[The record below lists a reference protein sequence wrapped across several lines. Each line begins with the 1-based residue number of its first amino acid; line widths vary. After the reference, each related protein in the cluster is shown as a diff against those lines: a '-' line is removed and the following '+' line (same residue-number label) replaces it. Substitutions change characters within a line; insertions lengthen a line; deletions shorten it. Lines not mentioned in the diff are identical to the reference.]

1 MQNVEAASLKRNPD
15 SIHFLMDEAAL
26 RRRGNLKWST
36 YGEDVL
42 PAFVAEM
49 DYAVA
54 PAIADALSR
63 ITADQR
69 YGYPARIGS
78 CTPASVARLYA
89 ERMSR
94 IFDWCPDPENVVVVS
109 DLVQAI
115 FTTVLAFSL
124 EGDGV
129 AVQEPCYPPFRDAIV
144 STGRVFTPVETVDD
158 GNRLS
163 IDFDNLANTIGPQ
176 TRLLM
181 LCNPHNPTG
190 RVLDRHDL
198 EKLAELALARDLL
211 IISDEVHCEIT
222 FDQFRHIP
230 IASLGEE
237 IGRRTITLG
246 SAAKS
251 FNTAGLKCAFV
262 HFGTAELRD
271 RYLKAF
277 PRRVIVPGH
286 AMGIDATTAAWESSH
301 QWQHDVR
308 SYLADM
314 RGLLMQRLR
323 KDLPEIRVYAPEG
336 TYMVWLDCS
345 GLRLPLSAYDFFL
358 GEAHVALSAGQT
370 FVTGGEG
377 FARLNFATS
386 EAILSEILER
396 MTHAARTRA

>member
-1 MQNVEAASLKRNPD
+1 MRNVEAAPRKRNPD
-15 SIHFLMDEAAL
+15 STYFLMDEAAL
-26 RRRGNLKWST
+26 RRRGNLKWSS

-54 PAIADALSR
+54 PAIASALSR
-63 ITADQR
+63 IATDQQ
-69 YGYPARIGS
+69 YGYPARSGS
-78 CTPASVARLYA
+78 RTPDSVARLYV

-94 IFDWCPDPENVVVVS
+94 IFDWRPDPENVVVVS

-115 FTTVLAFSL
+115 FTTVLAFSQ
-124 EGDGV
+124 EGDG
-129 AVQEPCYPPFRDAIV
+129 AAIQEPCYPPFRDAIV
-144 STGRVFTPVETVDD
+144 STGRVFTSVETVDD

-163 IDFDNLANTIGPQ
+163 IDFDKLANSIGPQ

-190 RVLDRHDL
+190 GVLDRQDL

-237 IGRRTITLG
+237 IGTRTVTLG

-262 HFGTAELRD
+262 HFGTTELRD

-286 AMGIDATTAAWESSH
+286 VMGIDATFAAWESSH
-301 QWQHDVR
+301 RWQHDVL

-314 RGLLMQRLR
+314 RGLLTHRLR
-323 KDLPEIRVYAPEG
+323 KDLPEIRVYEPEG
-336 TYMVWLDCS
+336 TYMAWLDCRAL
-345 GLRLPLSAYDFFL
+345 GLPLPACDFFL

-370 FVTGGEG
+370 FMRGGEA

-386 EAILSEILER
+386 ETILNEILER
-396 MTHAARTRA
+396 MTHAVRTRT